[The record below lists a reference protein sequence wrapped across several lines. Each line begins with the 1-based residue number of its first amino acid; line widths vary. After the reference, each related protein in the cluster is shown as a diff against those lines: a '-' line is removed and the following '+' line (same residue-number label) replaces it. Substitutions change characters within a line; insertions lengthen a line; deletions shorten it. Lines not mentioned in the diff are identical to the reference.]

1 MRTFK
6 KQVIM
11 TTLKIV
17 VFPFVLIIS
26 LVDALITNPFGI
38 KN

>member
-17 VFPFVLIIS
+17 VFPFVLFIS